1 MRQAGEVVRADIG
14 MTFDG
19 RAKGN
24 GTVVFL
30 NPQEAQNAIRTFLS
44 ATPPPLNDEGSFL
57 LASHD

>member
-30 NPQEAQNAIRTFLS
+30 NPQEAQNAIRTF
-44 ATPPPLNDEGSFL
+44 PLAHRAHET
-57 LASHD
+57 